1 MELKQC
7 DYLEQVNHLKE
18 AEQLICIETS
28 ALSGH
33 NINAIFETMICRL
46 EGIQDKKEP
55 LPDEDDN
62 RATNFF
68 L

>member
-7 DYLEQVNHLKE
+7 DYLEQINHLKE

-46 EGIQDKKEP
+46 EGLQDNK
-55 LPDEDDN
+55 
-62 RATNFF
+62 
-68 L
+68 